1 MAPTKRNRS
10 ALKTWLD
17 PVAIFNF
24 VQDLIFQYK
33 NFWVVALSL
42 LLAEIVV
49 NVAVIWKIPYTEI
62 DWKAYMDEVEGFLNG
77 TLDYTKLEGGTGPLV
92 YPAGFVYIFSGLYY
106 LTDHGENIKLGQYF
120 FCGLYLVFIS
130 VIFYIHYKSQR
141 VPPYAMFFL
150 CCASYR
156 IHSIFVLRL
165 FNDPV
170 AMLLFY
176 IALIY
181 FINQKWTTGCI
192 LFSLAVSV
200 KMNVLLFAPGLAVLM
215 LYQLGM
221 VKMLANIIICG
232 LIQLALGLPFLL
244 NNAVGYM
251 ARSFN
256 LGRQFFYKWT
266 VNWRL
271 IPEWLFL
278 SRWFHLTLLI
288 LHLSLLFYFMFK
300 RWPQP
305 GNGWINKVL
314 QIFQSDNKAA
324 ESKLSTNDIIYVLFT
339 SNFIG
344 MMCSRSLHYQFY
356 VWYFHTLPF
365 ILWSIRMP
373 SALRLLILGV
383 IEMCWNTYP
392 STVISS
398 SMLHAA
404 HLLILL
410 GLIFRGTEDISK
422 SQKSK

>member
-24 VQDLIFQYK
+24 LQDLIFQYK

-165 FNDPV
+165 FNDPI

-244 NNAVGYM
+244 DNAVGYM